1 MMTDE
6 AFLDDVWKRKI
17 EPRLVARSMPVS
29 EPVTVFL
36 GGQPAAG
43 KTRAQR
49 ELVRGYSGGLLSIVG
64 DDFRQFHP
72 DYERLCEEDPLAMP
86 DVTAPAAGY
95 WTGKAV
101 GYADAHGVS
110 CIIEGTWRNE
120 SIVLDEAARARRL
133 KRKTHAV
140 VLAVPPM
147 LSRLGLLARFYDD
160 LVSGEQARW
169 TPPRAHENTV
179 RALPSTVHAVAV
191 SGLFDRLSVMDRSGA
206 FLYDG
211 TDPKHFESIWSD
223 RFTAEPTADERL
235 MVERNLA
242 AIESIRQETGV
253 GLEESEPVI
262 EGIYAD
268 LGGRD
273 FTAEPEEPDDIPPR
287 RVQPR
292 GPKGTPRG
300 GRWRR

>member
-17 EPRLVARSMPVS
+17 EPRLAARSIPVS

-86 DVTAPAAGY
+86 DVTALAAGY

-235 MVERNLA
+235 TVERNLV

-273 FTAEPEEPDDIPPR
+273 LTAELEELDDMPPR

-292 GPKGTPRG
+292 EPKGIPRG

>member
-1 MMTDE
+1 
-6 AFLDDVWKRKI
+6 
-17 EPRLVARSMPVS
+17 
-29 EPVTVFL
+29 
-36 GGQPAAG
+36 
-43 KTRAQR
+43 
-49 ELVRGYSGGLLSIVG
+49 
-64 DDFRQFHP
+64 
-72 DYERLCEEDPLAMP
+72 MP

-169 TPPRAHENTV
+169 TPPRAYENTV

-292 GPKGTPRG
+292 EPKGTPRG

>member
-64 DDFRQFHP
+64 DDFRQFRP

-223 RFTAEPTADERL
+223 RFMAEPTADERL

-292 GPKGTPRG
+292 EPKGTPRG

>member
-1 MMTDE
+1 MVFCPSSETISGS
-6 AFLDDVWKRKI
+6 FI
-17 EPRLVARSMPVS
+17 PITSGFARRIRSPC
-29 EPVTVFL
+29 PT
-36 GGQPAAG
+36 
-43 KTRAQR
+43 
-49 ELVRGYSGGLLSIVG
+49 
-64 DDFRQFHP
+64 
-72 DYERLCEEDPLAMP
+72 
-86 DVTAPAAGY
+86 VTAPAAGY

-160 LVSGEQARW
+160 LASGEQARW

-179 RALPSTVHAVAV
+179 GALPSTVHAVAV

-211 TDPKHFESIWSD
+211 TDPNRFESIWSD

-242 AIESIRQETGV
+242 AIESIRRETGV

-262 EGIYAD
+262 EEIYTG
-268 LGGRD
+268 LGMRD
-273 FTAEPEEPDDIPPR
+273 FTAELEELDDMPSR

-292 GPKGTPRG
+292 EPKGTPRG